1 MNFWELLFK
10 YHLCKSKNDI
20 NFLEWQFSCYV
31 CVRDSYPTEP
41 KMVLGFTWR
50 HMKQNLKLAWVA
62 GNARSLKGP
71 WVILLDCPPV
81 IFLFWVYARDPFVSK
96 HRLVD
101 WMTKYKCLANAP
113 DLFIDFAIIKRGC
126 NYFPNFGPFSINI
139 YYIKLRTPTL

>member
-1 MNFWELLFK
+1 MNFSELLFK
-10 YHLCKSKNDI
+10 DHLCKSKNDI

-96 HRLVD
+96 HRLGD
-101 WMTKYKCLANAP
+101 WMTMFEERKCLFQRTWLN
-113 DLFIDFAIIKRGC
+113 FIWPFHWFC
-126 NYFPNFGPFSINI
+126 NYMESVITYFLN
-139 YYIKLRTPTL
+139 